1 MPSRS
6 LRWEYSKHSACRVQH
21 QLPPLL
27 IQSIALFQ
35 IHLIRL
41 PTSKSPTKTRR
52 PGIQIPHPQWPAKAP
67 SGNSHDHCITVS
79 RNSTLCGHSTP
90 AHPTRAV
97 GDANTTRR
105 TGSEFG
111 ALIPISTAPSP
122 RSFGPCYTDSG
133 HDLKARMIRPSEPSR
148 RVKVGSVVRWIGAG
162 LLGKLDRVHDSENK
176 QKQR

>member
-1 MPSRS
+1 MGIQQAQCLSRTTPATSSPDSIHRTLPNPSHKAAHLKKPDEDPPPGNPDSAPSMARKGPKWQFSRS
-6 LRWEYSKHSACRVQH
+6 LHHSLEKH
-21 QLPPLL
+21 
-27 IQSIALFQ
+27 
-35 IHLIRL
+35 
-41 PTSKSPTKTRR
+41 
-52 PGIQIPHPQWPAKAP
+52 
-67 SGNSHDHCITVS
+67 
-79 RNSTLCGHSTP
+79 TP